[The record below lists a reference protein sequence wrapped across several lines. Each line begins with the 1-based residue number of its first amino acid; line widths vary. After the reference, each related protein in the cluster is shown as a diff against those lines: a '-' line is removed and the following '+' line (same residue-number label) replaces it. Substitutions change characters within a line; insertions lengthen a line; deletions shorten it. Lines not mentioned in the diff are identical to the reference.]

1 MSSIAKVLLKLN
13 INMETRFPLVLT
25 RWRRHFL
32 SLFLAI
38 SVTVRLQSQKLI
50 FRIMLR
56 RCMYLKTNMFKK
68 IGNWVVRP
76 LMWSLLYYSS
86 VGQIDKILL
95 NITRSQHFLNL
106 RHLIIYQ
113 PNLCNNLKICTAE
126 RISTI
131 NIVKGSK
138 THYLLILTIF
148 LSRRYFTQKC
158 IFSWHWFFFLFK
170 ISA

>member
-13 INMETRFPLVLT
+13 INMETRFPPVLT

-38 SVTVRLQSQKLI
+38 SVTFRLQSQKLI

-95 NITRSQHFLNL
+95 NITRSQHFFKSTSFNYLPTKPLQQFENL
-106 RHLIIYQ
+106 HCRENQYHKY
-113 PNLCNNLKICTAE
+113 CE
-126 RISTI
+126 RI
-131 NIVKGSK
+131 
-138 THYLLILTIF
+138 
-148 LSRRYFTQKC
+148 
-158 IFSWHWFFFLFK
+158 
-170 ISA
+170 